1 MPVKTDKQLN
11 IFGDSIDVKKI
22 YEEDKKTNKDHVATP
37 RWVVENIY
45 DIIDERRLQ
54 EMEEVKKENELFKVI
69 YSQGTISGKF
79 DIISYHTPLLEYIYR
94 NDKSTYLAIK
104 NTVIQ
109 SFENIE
115 KKIKEESKWVKKK
128 KKKNQLL

>member
-1 MPVKTDKQLN
+1 MIDTRDLDSYYPGYDEYCEPKENRGDED
-11 IFGDSIDVKKI
+11 FGEDID
-22 YEEDKKTNKDHVATP
+22 A
-37 RWVVENIY
+37 
-45 DIIDERRLQ
+45 IIDERRLQ
-54 EMEEVKKENELFKVI
+54 ELEESEKETDLFKVV

-115 KKIKEESKWVKKK
+115 KKIKEESK
-128 KKKNQLL
+128 

>member
-1 MPVKTDKQLN
+1 MIDTRDLDSYYPGYDEYCEPREDQ
-11 IFGDSIDVKKI
+11 GDEDFDID
-22 YEEDKKTNKDHVATP
+22 A
-37 RWVVENIY
+37 
-45 DIIDERRLQ
+45 IIDERRLQ

-69 YSQGTISGKF
+69 YSQREFGKF
-79 DIISYHTPLLEYIYR
+79 DITSYHTPLLEYIYK

-128 KKKNQLL
+128 KKRNQLL

>member
-1 MPVKTDKQLN
+1 MIDTRDLDSYYPGYDEYCEPREDQ
-11 IFGDSIDVKKI
+11 GDEDFDID
-22 YEEDKKTNKDHVATP
+22 A
-37 RWVVENIY
+37 
-45 DIIDERRLQ
+45 IIDERRLQ

-69 YSQGTISGKF
+69 YSQREFGKF
-79 DIISYHTPLLEYIYR
+79 DIISYHTPLLEHIYK

-115 KKIKEESKWVKKK
+115 KKIKEESK
-128 KKKNQLL
+128 